1 MSQAIQ
7 ETAAQ
12 GASLTR
18 TCQMTGISRACYYRG
33 LSATEPAKLET
44 VLREQI
50 QQVAL
55 EWSCFG
61 MVLLWNG
68 LALEWSCFGMV
79 LLWLPP
85 HHHTLRPDDVVV
97 EFHRHEYRFTY

>member
-55 EWSCFG
+55 EWSCY
-61 MVLLWNG
+61 
-68 LALEWSCFGMV
+68 GMV